1 MCCLQPMGNMLKLA
15 ATLRVFNFI
24 YLIINHIY
32 LMLFVLN
39 HRGIRQKLH
48 KNYSLKVTFSYR
60 FASEQKQRKKTRLII
75 PMLPCV

>member
-1 MCCLQPMGNMLKLA
+1 
-15 ATLRVFNFI
+15 
-24 YLIINHIY
+24 
-32 LMLFVLN
+32 MLFVLN